1 MKISAREDNVVLTLA
16 PWNLTTKYIS
26 SAQGTKASTF
36 EVSLS
41 NINNVA
47 FYFFI
52 F

>member
-16 PWNLTTKYIS
+16 PWNLTTKYIN

-41 NINNVA
+41 NKNFVA
-47 FYFFI
+47 I
-52 F
+52 FTFS